1 MTLQAG
7 FAWCSIT
14 PSLESPVYLAGFGQ
28 NRRAQSIH
36 DDLSV
41 RAVSL
46 SDGATTLVLC
56 ALDLIGYFRS
66 HVQQVIQRVHS
77 RYPDVQVLI
86 ASTHTH
92 HGPDTM
98 GLWGPNT
105 STSGVDG
112 VYMVELSDR
121 ITKTICEAIEGMQ
134 PAAGIKGTSVT
145 VPGLVKNARNPEI
158 LDEELSVLQILPETG
173 PPLVTLLDFPCHPE
187 VLWEHNPYITAD
199 YPGYLRKAVEDSTHA
214 PAIFFSGALGGML
227 TPDVKDHSFE
237 EAEAMGARLAEAALN
252 ALYESPLQAEPTIR
266 FERAEVP
273 IRLNNL
279 LFKIAIWRRLMPDV
293 RTRGQVLSEVS
304 LIRLES
310 MWLAA
315 VPGELLPRLGLAIKK
330 RLLASG
336 AAHAAIIGLAND
348 ELGYLLP
355 TEDFHYPLNPFS
367 PGKHYEETMSLSK
380 EAGNKVVEAV
390 EKLLEIPGD
399 G

>member
-1 MTLQAG
+1 MNLKAS

-14 PSLESPVYLAGFGQ
+14 PSLDRPVYLAGFGQ

-46 SDGATTLVLC
+46 SDGSITLVLC
-56 ALDLIGYFRS
+56 ALDLIGYFRP

-77 RYPDVQVLI
+77 RHPAVRVLI

-98 GLWGPNT
+98 GLWGPDT

-112 VYMVELSDR
+112 AYMSELSDR

-134 PAAGIKGTSVT
+134 PAAGIKSTSVT
-145 VPGLVKNARNPEI
+145 VPGLVKNARNPKI

-187 VLWEHNPYITAD
+187 VLWEHNPHITAD

-214 PAIFFSGALGGML
+214 PALFFSGALGGML
-227 TPDVKDHSFE
+227 TPAVKDHSFE
-237 EAEAMGARLAEAALN
+237 EAEAMGVRLAEAGLN
-252 ALYESPLQAEPTIR
+252 ALYEAPLQVEPTVR
-266 FERAEVP
+266 FDRADIP
-273 IRLNNL
+273 IRLDNL
-279 LFKIAIWRRLMPDV
+279 LFKIAIWRKLMPDV

-304 LIRLES
+304 LIKLGS

-315 VPGELLPRLGLAIKK
+315 VPGELLPKLGLAIKK

-336 AAHAAIIGLAND
+336 AYHAAIIGLAND

-355 TEDFHYPLNPFS
+355 AEDFQYPLNPFS

-380 EAGNKVVEAV
+380 EAGRKVAAAV
-390 EKLLEIPGD
+390 EQLLEISEA
-399 G
+399 